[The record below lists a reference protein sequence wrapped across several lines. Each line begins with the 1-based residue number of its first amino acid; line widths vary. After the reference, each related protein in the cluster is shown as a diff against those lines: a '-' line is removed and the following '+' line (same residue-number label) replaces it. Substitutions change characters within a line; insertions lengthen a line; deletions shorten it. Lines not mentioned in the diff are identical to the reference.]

1 MTSAK
6 MTRLITFIVLMIVSA
21 GSFAF
26 AGSGYDS
33 CRQEEIRLR
42 LDEAD
47 QCSGWGYILNP
58 SACFN
63 TRKSLAPYAGGK
75 CRAIAVSEGVAEEK
89 VEAAAPAPLIPAAQA
104 AKERPAAA
112 ELPGQPTVA
121 KETTSAALAQ
131 SSELE
136 MLKKEVAA
144 LKAEL
149 ELLKKEVVK
158 LRGAR

>member
-1 MTSAK
+1 MTSAMMK
-6 MTRLITFIVLMIVSA
+6 RLIPLVVLVMVSA
-21 GSFAF
+21 GSCAF

-33 CRQEEIRLR
+33 CRQEEKRLR

-47 QCSGWGYILNP
+47 QCSGWEYVLNP

-63 TRKSLAPYAGGK
+63 TRKALAPYVGGK
-75 CRAIAVSEGVAEEK
+75 CRAIAVSEGMEEK
-89 VEAAAPAPLIPAAQA
+89 AEATAPLPLIPAALA
-104 AKERPAAA
+104 RES
-112 ELPGQPTVA
+112 
-121 KETTSAALAQ
+121 TSAALAQ

-136 MLKKEVAA
+136 LLKKEVAE

-158 LRGAR
+158 LREGR

>member
-1 MTSAK
+1 MTCVMMK
-6 MTRLITFIVLMIVSA
+6 RLATVIVLMLVSA
-21 GSFAF
+21 GSCAF

-33 CRQEEIRLR
+33 CRQEENRLR
-42 LDEAD
+42 LDETE

-63 TRKSLAPYAGGK
+63 TRKALAPYAGGK

-89 VEAAAPAPLIPAAQA
+89 SEAAAPAPPVPAGV
-104 AKERPAAA
+104 KVSPAAA
-112 ELPGQPTVA
+112 EHPGQPAVTRESTPVA
-121 KETTSAALAQ
+121 ASRP
-131 SSELE
+131 SELE
-136 MLKKEVAA
+136 LLKKEVAE

-149 ELLKKEVVK
+149 ELLKKEVLK